1 MRSRG
6 ERRKSKLDISAWG
19 GLQGRS
25 IEFACGCWHGV
36 SPENVGVDVHHEC
49 LTNAAYAPG
58 WMIRS
63 SVLSFTSLGRLP
75 KKNLSVKVAVTEIDY
90 PKLAFL
96 PREAI
101 SLSL

>member
-1 MRSRG
+1 MECPQRM
-6 ERRKSKLDISAWG
+6 WV
-19 GLQGRS
+19 
-25 IEFACGCWHGV
+25 C
-36 SPENVGVDVHHEC
+36 VHHEC

-90 PKLAFL
+90 PKLAYGRG
-96 PREAI
+96 PGIQIEEVT
-101 SLSL
+101 S

>member
-1 MRSRG
+1 M
-6 ERRKSKLDISAWG
+6 WV
-19 GLQGRS
+19 
-25 IEFACGCWHGV
+25 C
-36 SPENVGVDVHHEC
+36 VHHEC
-49 LTNAAYAPG
+49 LTNTAYAPG

-63 SVLSFTSLGRLP
+63 SVLSSGGFR